1 MKLKKKLQKKMI
13 PTYISF
19 FQVTKSEA
27 SYLK

>member
-1 MKLKKKLQKKMI
+1 MLKDEIAKKMI